1 MKLIERKFCLLILL
15 ILVSSSAFGQNDELE
30 IQKNVW
36 RLRAET
42 ITGNLLK
49 ETTKIS
55 NLECAL
61 LFAKLG
67 ELWWKH
73 DQNVANAFFEK
84 AVDTIF
90 FYSPNNKKND
100 KKEYFSAS
108 RNILLVVGNHSPK
121 QANRLTKI
129 LSETDKEFE
138 DERNLNA
145 DVLMKY
151 ALQIVRENPNQAFQI
166 GIIALRTG
174 VPKEFYKLIF
184 ELRRNNRNLADRLF
198 REAFSITKTSPSY
211 DMLQG
216 IQLAVLPESIT
227 TNFPSEISATTQQK
241 TEVLNFLADFL
252 VELSAKKRVK
262 AISSCSSEA
271 ILVSRSM
278 KFFETLLPQKAG
290 IVRQAIDFCVESQN
304 QGVFENLADPA
315 NSFDIDEL
323 LSLAEKNKDNF
334 LLRIAYLTKAA
345 ILANNQEKYAL
356 VLKIVNGLTEE
367 DLASDEEFWQSLR
380 YNAAGNLAYI
390 QFQEGNSQIALR
402 TFQYVPQDYQPFAG
416 MIFINKF
423 SLEDNSSYG
432 FRVKVLEEIRN
443 GFLES
448 ERPFTEKSN
457 YWFQLIKIFAD
468 YKLET
473 QASEVFKE
481 IVKSYNEFIFKQ
493 KENKTQIESNEI
505 LTAFSATLLEDQENS
520 IFETVGLISE
530 SKSRL
535 TANLA
540 FLKITLQKLESLN
553 SVSNQK

>member
-1 MKLIERKFCLLILL
+1 MKLIERKFCLIILL

-73 DQNVANAFFEK
+73 DQNEANAFFEK

-100 KKEYFSAS
+100 KKEYFSTS

-145 DVLMKY
+145 NVLMKY
-151 ALQIVRENPNQAFQI
+151 ALQIVRENPNRAFQI

-174 VPKEFYKLIF
+174 IPKEFYKLIF
-184 ELRRNNRNLADRLF
+184 ELRRSNQNLADRLF

-315 NSFDIDEL
+315 NSLDIDEL

-402 TFQYVPQDYQPFAG
+402 TFQEVPQDYQPFAR

-540 FLKITLQKLESLN
+540 LLKITLQKLESLN